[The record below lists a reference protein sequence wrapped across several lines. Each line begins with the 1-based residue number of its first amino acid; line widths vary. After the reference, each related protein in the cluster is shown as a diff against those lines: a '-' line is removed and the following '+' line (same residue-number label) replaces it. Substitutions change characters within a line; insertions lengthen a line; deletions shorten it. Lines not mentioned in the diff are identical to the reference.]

1 MVEQIFFSPKGE
13 TKVKR
18 SVIVSNA
25 LKYTSCFTS
34 CRTCKKCSENYL
46 ELFPGPKSPYQ
57 NQNFVSTSKNLL
69 KNRN

>member
-13 TKVKR
+13 TNVKR
-18 SVIVSNA
+18 SVIVSDA

-46 ELFPGPKSPYQ
+46 ELFPGPKSPY
-57 NQNFVSTSKNLL
+57 
-69 KNRN
+69 